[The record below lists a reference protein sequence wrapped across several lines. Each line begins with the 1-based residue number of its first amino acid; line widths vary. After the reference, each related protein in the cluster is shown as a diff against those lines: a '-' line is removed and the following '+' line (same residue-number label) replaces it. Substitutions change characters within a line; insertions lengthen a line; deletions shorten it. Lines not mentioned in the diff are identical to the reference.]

1 MANDANALV
10 DALHRVRALLPA
22 VRDLDDDRFSEF
34 NDEWQRTVEVLK
46 DAVFVPNP
54 GNRNPDR
61 HKFEFSAGAQ
71 AIQNMLDL
79 VPHVQRYM
87 ARHYDRFDALRLLD
101 VGSGTG
107 AGVNLLAQL
116 HSDTMI
122 WSKLQIDAIDYVPWR
137 SRWVATQYPKVGYR
151 VMDSADLP
159 AREWDFVVC
168 SHVIEHLPDPQPMIR
183 DVLRA
188 CRGFAFIYCPYN
200 EVELSPGHLSVVTEA
215 DFEPHRPAEVIVQES
230 MAFHGPGRRCI
241 MAIFDCRERG

>member
-1 MANDANALV
+1 MTEPGDE
-10 DALHRVRALLPA
+10 LLRTLRRLQELMPA
-22 VRDLDDDRFSEF
+22 VRDLDDAGFAGFSG
-34 NDEWQRTVEVLK
+34 EWQRTAEALK

-61 HKFEFSAGAQ
+61 LKFEFAAGAQ
-71 AIQNMLDL
+71 AIQNMLDI
-79 VPHVQRYM
+79 VPHLQRCM
-87 ARHYDRFDALRLLD
+87 VEHYDRFAPLKLLD

-122 WSKLQIDAIDYVPWR
+122 WSKLDIDAIDYVPWR
-137 SRWVATQYPKVGYR
+137 SRWVATQYPKVRYS

-159 AREWDFVVC
+159 ARAWDFVVC
-168 SHVIEHLPDPQPMIR
+168 SHVIEHLPDPQAMIR

-200 EVELSPGHLSVVTEA
+200 EIELSPGHLSVITEA
-215 DFEPHRPAEVIVQES
+215 DFEPHRPERIIVQES

-241 MAIFDCRERG
+241 MAIFDCRDR